1 MPRPSIR
8 NTCITIAISTSIWTA
23 HILWGILV
31 KQCPSNDR
39 TSVWYYLFCVIW
51 NVPAAIVMLI
61 AAPCICMDWSLH
73 FAGPITT
80 EEDLARQV
88 RERMWQAGGL
98 LITSIVLWYTAWIE
112 FLLWSFHL
120 GSYAF
125 TGPYPVGRF
134 HF

>member
-1 MPRPSIR
+1 MSRPSTR
-8 NTCITIAISTSIWTA
+8 DTCITIAISTFIWTA

-31 KQCPSNDR
+31 KQCPSNDT
-39 TSVWYYLFCVIW
+39 TSVWYYLICEIW

-61 AAPCICMDWSLH
+61 AAAHIYVDWSLH

-80 EEDLARQV
+80 EEDQVRQV
-88 RERMWQAGGL
+88 RERMWQAGSL

-112 FLLWSFHL
+112 FLLWSFYV

-125 TGPYPVGRF
+125 KGPYLCLYRF
-134 HF
+134 